1 MQTNALVQP
10 VQGQLIQPLMELEM
24 SPPIIGLRERNE
36 WLMSPCVAEG
46 TPPQGVGNRARW
58 RVGGAPPLPPDGPR
72 WPRSAYGGTWIVD
85 GLYLD
90 DQGIQ

>member
-24 SPPIIGLRERNE
+24 SPPIGLRERIE

-46 TPPQGVGNRARW
+46 TPPQGCREQGLE
-58 RVGGAPPLPPDGPR
+58 GGHRHRHCHQMAQGGPDQLMGEH
-72 WPRSAYGGTWIVD
+72 G
-85 GLYLD
+85 
-90 DQGIQ
+90 